1 MFNPPDMPESRMRT
15 GHFVF
20 RVWRKED
27 TAWSWRLR
35 VEVVDTGAWGVFDS
49 MQDALWFMR
58 EHMAVDQD
66 ADRENLETLI
76 ASLTCGHWWEDLGD
90 PTEPAEAVDSSQ

>member
-1 MFNPPDMPESRMRT
+1 MRT

-20 RVWRKED
+20 QVWRKDD
-27 TAWSWRLR
+27 TAWRWRLR

-58 EHMAVDQD
+58 AHMAVDQD
-66 ADRENLETLI
+66 AEPEGMEPPDSPER
-76 ASLTCGHWWEDLGD
+76 CGHWLDDLGD
-90 PTEPAEAVDSSQ
+90 PTEPVA

>member
-1 MFNPPDMPESRMRT
+1 MFDPPEIPESLMRT

-20 RVWRKED
+20 QVWRKDD

-35 VEVVDTGAWGVFDS
+35 VEAVDTGAWGVFDS

-66 ADRENLETLI
+66 AEVEALEPRLS
-76 ASLTCGHWWEDLGD
+76 SLTSRHWLDDLGE
-90 PTEPAEAVDSSQ
+90 PTEPVG